1 MAEILHMVSIKGTPA
16 QVYAALTEREGLAG
30 WWTRDCEAQATVGS
44 VAKFRFGKGGGP
56 DMEIVALLPNKFVHW
71 HCRANTWSE
80 EWINTELT
88 FEIEPQGAKTM
99 VRFSHRRWMKE
110 SDFMRSCSLKWA
122 TFLLS
127 LKSFVERGKGAPSPD
142 DIET

>member
-1 MAEILHMVSIKGTPA
+1 
-16 QVYAALTEREGLAG
+16 
-30 WWTRDCEAQATVGS
+30 
-44 VAKFRFGKGGGP
+44 
-56 DMEIVALLPNKFVHW
+56 
-71 HCRANTWSE
+71 
-80 EWINTELT
+80 
-88 FEIEPQGAKTM
+88 M

-127 LKSFVERGKGAPSPD
+127 LKSFVERGTGAPSPD

>member
-1 MAEILHMVSIKGTPA
+1 
-16 QVYAALTEREGLAG
+16 
-30 WWTRDCEAQATVGS
+30 VGS

-56 DMEIVALLPNKFVHW
+56 DMEIVALFPNKFVHW
-71 HCRANTWSE
+71 LCRANSWGD
-80 EWINTELT
+80 EWINTDLT

-99 VRFSHRRWMKE
+99 VRFSHRRWMTE

-127 LKSFVERGKGAPSPD
+127 LKSFVERGKGAPAPD
-142 DIET
+142 DLET